1 MKIFAFILLAV
12 GTVALSYGN
21 APAKRIQGCESAGV
35 GQAVCAAAEWDSE
48 KVNVLPHYNP
58 ALNKVIIA
66 GHLARIV
73 YDPNIGASL
82 RT

>member
-1 MKIFAFILLAV
+1 E
-12 GTVALSYGN
+12 N
-21 APAKRIQGCESAGV
+21 AGV